1 MPNFIK
7 HVGQVD
13 STGRKCVVVF
23 REVPDE
29 PSSCL
34 VVETEQLSPTYHDS
48 LMEAVESITGQ
59 EDMDFYKYASRSVF
73 PDGRNM
79 LEGLHLSGWLR
90 KVATSEVTMLPTPEV
105 KIKLNDLNSQLA
117 QLNNAGKTSSS
128 DISQS
133 STSNDVQESNSAGT
147 LSDSQIANQMRGQ
160 AAFFR
165 QEAERLYKEAEALDP
180 QTTKETVTESVAP
193 TTEVRTKRKYT
204 KKK

>member
-13 STGRKCVVVF
+13 STGKKCVVVF

-29 PSSCL
+29 PNSCL
-34 VVETEQLSPTYHDS
+34 VVETEKLSPTYHDS

-79 LEGLHLSGWLR
+79 LEALHLSGWLR
-90 KVATSEVTMLPTPEV
+90 KIPNAGVTMLPTPDT
-105 KIKLNDLNSQLA
+105 KIKLNLLNEQIA
-117 QLNNAGKTSSS
+117 QLNDASKTSSS
-128 DISQS
+128 SISQATEETAS
-133 STSNDVQESNSAGT
+133 ATTPAGT
-147 LSDSQIANQMRGQ
+147 LSDEQIANQMRGQ
-160 AAFFR
+160 AAFFKK
-165 QEAERLYKEAEALDP
+165 EAERLFKEAETLAP
-180 QTTKETVTESVAP
+180 QSTASVVADASKP
-193 TTEVRTKRKYT
+193 KRAYN